1 MQPVKPGSRAHTPT
15 FDPKSSTYHNEL
27 HKAGFISDA
36 QLAAAKSGNRTDAEA
51 ADAQVLSLH
60 TFTAERPLTQKQSS
74 VIHPVAP
81 VSIADLHAKQRAC
94 DALLKKKCIKN
105 GYTFVNSKVENHN
118 CLITSILQHA
128 TEDYTE
134 NHRVLAKEYREKL
147 NAHLQRNLTPKQK
160 TTFLENDLL
169 DSHHTAWLLKEM
181 ANDPRIKRKDLAVEL
196 WVAGHEGEP
205 VRFSFGEGRTK
216 AIIFNSTDHF
226 EAVILSPVSAN
237 TVNSATTTSNSKP
250 GNTEERTQNDDQG
263 LAFFYA
269 TQDPLKQDMDS

>member
-1 MQPVKPGSRAHTPT
+1 MQPVNSGSRAHIPT
-15 FDPKSSTYHNEL
+15 FNPKLSTYHTDL
-27 HKAGFISDA
+27 HKAGFISDE
-36 QLAAAKSGNRTDAEA
+36 QLAAAESGNRTDADA

-81 VSIADLHAKQRAC
+81 VSIAELHAHQRVR
-94 DALLKKKCIKN
+94 DALLKKKCMEN
-105 GYTFVNSKVENHN
+105 GYRFVNSNVENHN

-128 TEDYTE
+128 TENYTE
-134 NHRVLAKEYREKL
+134 DHRVLAKEYREKL
-147 NAHLQRNLTPKQK
+147 NAHLQQNLTPEQK
-160 TTFLENDLL
+160 TTFLKNDLL
-169 DSHHTAWLLKEM
+169 DRHHTDWLLKEM

-226 EAVILSPVSAN
+226 EAVILTPVSAN
-237 TVNSATTTSNSKP
+237 TADSATTTSNSNAGSTK
-250 GNTEERTQNDDQG
+250 ERTQNAD
-263 LAFFYA
+263 
-269 TQDPLKQDMDS
+269 